1 MQTLLYISNHLLQ
14 SNYAVFFLRLLCQN
28 QSYLLLRSHYSLLRN
43 HSNNT
48 WPPGVFMFQVCVPKT
63 GKQEVNIPL
72 GVSVSSI
79 GKSLFGKRDFFF
91 FTIRLIVNTCCK
103 SRKKPIL
110 CISTQIPI
118 ISVIL
123 LDLAYLF
130 FMFFCS
136 S

>member
-1 MQTLLYISNHLLQ
+1 MQTLLYIFSHLLQ
-14 SNYAVFFLRLLCQN
+14 SSYAVFFLRLLCQN

-91 FTIRLIVNTCCK
+91 YNTPYCQYMLQI
-103 SRKKPIL
+103 KKKKML

-118 ISVIL
+118 ISVIV

-130 FMFFCS
+130 FMIFCS

>member
-1 MQTLLYISNHLLQ
+1 MQTLLYIFSHLLQ

-72 GVSVSSI
+72 GISVSSI

-91 FTIRLIVNTCCK
+91 YNTPYCQYMLQI
-103 SRKKPIL
+103 KKKKML

-118 ISVIL
+118 ISVII

-130 FMFFCS
+130 FMIFCS

>member
-1 MQTLLYISNHLLQ
+1 MQTLLYIFSHLLQ

-91 FTIRLIVNTCCK
+91 YNMPYCQYMLQIKEKKTNALYFYTNPNHISYPIRFG
-103 SRKKPIL
+103 
-110 CISTQIPI
+110 
-118 ISVIL
+118 
-123 LDLAYLF
+123 LF
-130 FMFFCS
+130 IFHDFLF
-136 S
+136 